1 MATRN
6 RNNNN
11 KTATH
16 TFVMNCATP
25 EALEQTVETMR
36 LWMIE
41 QGVACT
47 TFLPHELNGFTAA
60 GAADI
65 AWEVA
70 SAAIDCTT
78 FDCIVKF
85 KDEPMEPLERT
96 ISLVPCVTDDDGE
109 PIDDDADCEI
119 FFYFDGTQSEAEIR
133 AAYSKANSK
142 EDWYIS

>member
-11 KTATH
+11 KQATH
-16 TFVMNCATP
+16 SMIINCATP

-41 QGVACT
+41 NGVACT

-65 AWEVA
+65 AWD
-70 SAAIDCTT
+70 AADKALDRTT
-78 FDCIVKF
+78 FDCTIMF
-85 KDEPMEPLERT
+85 KDELEPLERR

-119 FFYFDGTQSEAEIR
+119 FFYFDGTKSEAEIR
-133 AAYSKANSK
+133 AAYSKGNSG
-142 EDWYIS
+142 EDWYIV